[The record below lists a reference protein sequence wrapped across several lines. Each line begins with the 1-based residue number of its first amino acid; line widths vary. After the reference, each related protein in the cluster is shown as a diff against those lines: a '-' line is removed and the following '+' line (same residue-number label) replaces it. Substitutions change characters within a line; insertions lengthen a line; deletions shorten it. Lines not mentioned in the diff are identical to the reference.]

1 MQPEGGRQVGL
12 LQESSGALSQ
22 SPVGPLSN
30 TILVGLIPHSV
41 LSGNASSSQE
51 GAEGCRHVLSTL
63 IVVQG
68 LDFEPQRVLSPCL
81 ELLERL
87 KRVRLALEPQSD
99 LETRVVINKEHP
111 VAVALWRPRHRAME
125 VGMDEF

>member
-30 TILVGLIPHSV
+30 PILVGLIPHSV

-51 GAEGCRHVLSTL
+51 GAEGCGHVLSTL
-63 IVVQG
+63 VISEHFDLALKLG
-68 LDFEPQRVLSPCL
+68 LSPGL
-81 ELLERL
+81 VLLEAGEGVTL
-87 KRVRLALEPQSD
+87 VLHQ
-99 LETRVVINKEHP
+99 
-111 VAVALWRPRHRAME
+111 
-125 VGMDEF
+125 VGGVQPGPHV